1 MSEQDTYND
10 TILSRD
16 MLPMLPRSADRLPPM
31 LFVAALFYAMIILGV
46 TFDLGLEAPDSDT
59 TTLEVTIV
67 AETNQ
72 RIARPEDADYLAQ
85 ANQAGRGNTDESV
98 RASAAPEAPA
108 PVAAPAEQTGDLQ
121 AEAAPGEEQAARLLT
136 TTETA
141 DRAVFDPEEISPE
154 TAPEEQVS
162 QTLPEGLE
170 ETLPLPTEDLSNL
183 LIRDD
188 NPRHLTVSV
197 TTRRSDIAPYLDR
210 WKRRVER
217 VGTLNFPREINISGL
232 TGSPTLGVAIDP
244 EGMLADIEILRSSGY
259 PALDRAALSVLHR
272 AAPFERFSPEL
283 RERYDLLRFAY
294 KFEFRGGEVTGTT
307 RAGP

>member
-1 MSEQDTYND
+1 MSEQDSYND

>member
-1 MSEQDTYND
+1 MSEQDSNHN

-46 TFDLGLEAPDSDT
+46 TFDLGLDAPDSDT

-85 ANQAGRGNTDESV
+85 ANQAGRGNTEESV
-98 RASAAPEAPA
+98 RASAAPAAPA
-108 PVAAPAEQTGDLQ
+108 PVAAPAEELGNVQPET
-121 AEAAPGEEQAARLLT
+121 APGDDQAARLLT

-154 TAPEEQVS
+154 TAAEQQVA

-188 NPRHLTVSV
+188 NPRHLTISV

-217 VGTLNFPREINISGL
+217 VGTLNFPREINITGL

-244 EGMLADIEILRSSGY
+244 EGMLADIEILRTSGY

-294 KFEFRGGEVTGTT
+294 KFEFRGGEVTGST

>member
-1 MSEQDTYND
+1 MSEQDSYND

-136 TTETA
+136 TTEEIVEEMSRSTELSGLQRNILQDFMRQA
-141 DRAVFDPEEISPE
+141 DIVKFAKGHPDRGTMEAAFGTTKQFV
-154 TAPEEQVS
+154 
-162 QTLPEGLE
+162 E
-170 ETLPLPTEDLSNL
+170 ETKRIKEQ
-183 LIRDD
+183 DD
-188 NPRHLTVSV
+188 
-197 TTRRSDIAPYLDR
+197 
-210 WKRRVER
+210 
-217 VGTLNFPREINISGL
+217 
-232 TGSPTLGVAIDP
+232 
-244 EGMLADIEILRSSGY
+244 
-259 PALDRAALSVLHR
+259 
-272 AAPFERFSPEL
+272 
-283 RERYDLLRFAY
+283 
-294 KFEFRGGEVTGTT
+294 
-307 RAGP
+307 